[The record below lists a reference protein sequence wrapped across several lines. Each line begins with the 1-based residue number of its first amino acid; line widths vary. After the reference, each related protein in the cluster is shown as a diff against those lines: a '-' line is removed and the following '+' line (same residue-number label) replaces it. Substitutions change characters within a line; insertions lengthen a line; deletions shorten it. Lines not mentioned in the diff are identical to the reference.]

1 LAEIG
6 TNRFRRPPY
15 PVIEKFIDT
24 VETLISAFL
33 VAGLYAAMSYG
44 LALIYGVLKVINLA
58 NAGFLMLGAYITWWM
73 WSSFHVD
80 PLLAPLAIV
89 PLFFLMGFTIERIL
103 VRRVLGQEPIV
114 SLLLLFGLWLVL
126 QNLAYV
132 IWTGDTRSIE
142 TPFIDASLKLGSIQV
157 AWARIYVF
165 VAGVLALVALQLLLT
180 RTQLGRAI
188 RAVAQDRE
196 AAKITGIDVDRVMG
210 IAFGIGIALTGF
222 AGSLLSLLFS
232 FNPDFGRTLL
242 LKSFCIIVLGGL
254 DSFVGVAFGALSL
267 ALAEA
272 FGVRYMAA
280 SLQNLISFV
289 VLVVVLVAFPKGI
302 SGMLRSLRRG

>member
-1 LAEIG
+1 M
-6 TNRFRRPPY
+6 
-15 PVIEKFIDT
+15 
-24 VETLISAFL
+24 

-58 NAGFLMLGAYITWWM
+58 NAGFLMLGAYVTWWM
-73 WSSFHVD
+73 WSTWHVE
-80 PLLAPLAIV
+80 PLLAPLVIV
-89 PLFFLMGFTIERIL
+89 PLFFGVGFLIEKFL

-126 QNLAYV
+126 QNLAYTLF
-132 IWTGDTRSIE
+132 TGDTRSIE
-142 TPFIDASLKLGSIQV
+142 TPFIDSSVHLGPIQI
-157 AWARIYVF
+157 AWPRIYVF
-165 VAGVLALVALQLLLT
+165 VAGVLALVALQTLLT

-188 RAVAQDRE
+188 RAVAQDRD

-210 IAFGIGIALTGF
+210 IAFGLGIALTGF

-254 DSFVGVAFGALSL
+254 DSFVGVAFGALAL

-302 SGMLRSLRRG
+302 AGMIRSLRRA